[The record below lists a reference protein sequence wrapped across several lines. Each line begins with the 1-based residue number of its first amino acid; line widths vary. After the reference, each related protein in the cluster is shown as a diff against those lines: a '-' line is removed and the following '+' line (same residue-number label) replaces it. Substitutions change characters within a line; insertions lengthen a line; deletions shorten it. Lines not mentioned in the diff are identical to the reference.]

1 MRLVID
7 LLMVIYLSTYTPQD
21 YVGDVACLTGSSVA
35 LASTNMANQV
45 YGMG

>member
-7 LLMVIYLSTYTPQD
+7 LLMIIDLSTTLGIMW
-21 YVGDVACLTGSSVA
+21 GDVACLTGSSVA